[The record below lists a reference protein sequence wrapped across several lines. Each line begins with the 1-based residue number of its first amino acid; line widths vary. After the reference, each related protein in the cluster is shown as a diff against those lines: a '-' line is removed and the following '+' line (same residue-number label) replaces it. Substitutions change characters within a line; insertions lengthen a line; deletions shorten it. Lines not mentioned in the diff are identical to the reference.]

1 MDFRPKPLAGAGE
14 WSAGVRMV
22 GVWEDGRWELM
33 EGPPHFGEG
42 KAYLKGGSFQSP
54 GLALEPRFR
63 PAASIPRPVW
73 TRQLQY
79 LPRRAVQGP
88 SVRAVSGESLVPRPG
103 SPSQVIYGFP
113 PGGGPRPRGRV

>member
-1 MDFRPKPLAGAGE
+1 M
-14 WSAGVRMV
+14 
-22 GVWEDGRWELM
+22 WEDGRWELM

-88 SVRAVSGESLVPRPG
+88 SVRAVSGESLVPRRG